1 MSLVDLDKEMQ
12 VATASVLTRSRMMWQ
27 VHGTWSARE
36 DRVPSAVWL
45 GILWVGMIA
54 GLA

>member
-1 MSLVDLDKEMQ
+1 
-12 VATASVLTRSRMMWQ
+12 VATASVLTRSCQ
-27 VHGTWSARE
+27 VRGTWSARE

-54 GLA
+54 GFGVDIPGFIRRDPP